1 MYTHIV
7 NPNTGRKVK
16 IDGNIGKKVLANYIN
31 NIKGSGTDTAFMGY
45 GRFQPPHKS
54 HGELIDLI
62 IEKSDLE
69 NADAFLFTSQKD
81 NDFQDPKKAKSYL
94 NSRSESAKKKKFENP
109 INIED
114 KLMLLNKLHGHKN
127 INIVNVI
134 EESITS
140 PFGAAAWLHDKGY
153 KKIVFLV
160 GTDRFQ
166 NFRNAFRRQN
176 FDFIEVRELF
186 RDDQGISGTEVRE
199 IALDT
204 IFEFMSRFDE
214 INRLVN
220 NIDEEEMKNLE
231 NIIKLYS
238 KIKGKDQC
246 YKNLEKIFK
255 LFNNSE
261 NETCGEN
268 IQLIG
273 HIVEL
278 IKKGSD
284 PNHHKN

>member
-31 NIKGSGTDTAFMGY
+31 NIKCSATDTAFMAY

-62 IEKSDLE
+62 IEKSDIE
-69 NADAFLFTSQKD
+69 SADAFLFTSQKD
-81 NDFQDPKKAKSYL
+81 NDFIDPKKAKSYL
-94 NSRSESAKKKKFENP
+94 NSRSESAKKKKIENP

-134 EESITS
+134 EESIKS
-140 PFGAAAWLHDKGY
+140 PFGAAAWLRHEGY

-160 GTDRFQ
+160 GTDRFD
-166 NFRNAFRRQN
+166 NFRKAFRRQD
-176 FDFIEVRELF
+176 FDFIEVRELY
-186 RDDQGISGTEVRE
+186 RDDKGISGTEVRE

-246 YKNLEKIFK
+246 YKNLDKIFK

-261 NETCGEN
+261 DETCGEN
-268 IQLIG
+268 IQIIG

-284 PNHHKN
+284 PN